1 MTRKVQEVSGYVR
14 YSLIYQIEK
23 MMPRNYEANLIVA
36 ENKQSSSIIIKYKND
51 SILTIG
57 ISDNKT
63 NDDVTVSIS
72 EDGKVKN
79 MNKLKNEVK
88 EIIIKRL
95 KKY

>member
-1 MTRKVQEVSGYVR
+1 MTRKVHEVARYVQ
-14 YSLIYQIEK
+14 YSLIYTIEN
-23 MMPRNYEANLIVA
+23 MMPRNYEANVIVE

-51 SILTIG
+51 TFLTIG

-63 NDDVTVSIS
+63 NDDITVSIS

>member
-1 MTRKVQEVSGYVR
+1 MTRKVHEVARYVQ
-14 YSLIYQIEK
+14 YSLIYTIEN
-23 MMPRNYEANLIVA
+23 MMPRNYEANVIVE

-51 SILTIG
+51 TFLTIG

-63 NDDVTVSIS
+63 NDDITVSIS
-72 EDGKVKN
+72 EDGKTKN

-88 EIIIKRL
+88 EIIINQL